1 MSSESKPVA
10 ETTTMAKNISAYL
23 LDIEGTTTSIS
34 FVKVIKNCLPF
45 VCAGLGVYQYG
56 GCIR

>member
-1 MSSESKPVA
+1 MSTESKPAA
-10 ETTTMAKNISAYL
+10 ETTITMKNASAYL

-34 FVKVIKNCLPF
+34 FVKVIKTCLPF
-45 VCAGLGVYQYG
+45 VCAGCSVYQYG